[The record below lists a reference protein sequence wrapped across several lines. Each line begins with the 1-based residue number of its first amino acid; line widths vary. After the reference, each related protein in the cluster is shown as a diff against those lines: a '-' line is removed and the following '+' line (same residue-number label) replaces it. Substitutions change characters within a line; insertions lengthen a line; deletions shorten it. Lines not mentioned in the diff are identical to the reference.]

1 MMRAERLVDAIEFS
15 VVNLGEGSVPV
26 EDCAL
31 QSSQARNSHLNV
43 TIWVCLELRVRYHET
58 RLTLLEIKD
67 ERAMGSTSPVS
78 APNTKGDLL
87 LAIGV
92 GFLINLIIGV
102 ALPEIG
108 PFVAGLVAG
117 VIIKQGPWKG
127 AIAGFF
133 AGTLG
138 GLASIGLWVA
148 TNLLSL
154 PNGLWSVAFQTAV
167 GILTA
172 TYAIL
177 SLSGGIIGSVVAVQH
192 WPRLSL
198 FLKDHR
204 INFTFPF
211 HLHHS
216 PPVVA
221 KKRAD

>member
-1 MMRAERLVDAIEFS
+1 MFS
-15 VVNLGEGSVPV
+15 
-26 EDCAL
+26 AK
-31 QSSQARNSHLNV
+31 NSRLNV
-43 TIWVCLELRVRYHET
+43 TIWLSLRLRATYPERVRSVF
-58 RLTLLEIKD
+58 EIKD
-67 ERAMGSTSPVS
+67 ERAMGRLSPDS
-78 APNTKGDLL
+78 PHDTKGDLL

-127 AIAGFF
+127 ALAGFF

-154 PNGLWSVAFQTAV
+154 PGGLWSVAFQTAV

-198 FLKDHR
+198 FLKQHR
-204 INFTFPF
+204 ISFSLPF
-211 HLHHS
+211 HLHQS
-216 PPVVA
+216 TAVVA
-221 KKRAD
+221 KKREE

>member
-1 MMRAERLVDAIEFS
+1 MGRLSPDS
-15 VVNLGEGSVPV
+15 PH
-26 EDCAL
+26 D
-31 QSSQARNSHLNV
+31 
-43 TIWVCLELRVRYHET
+43 TI
-58 RLTLLEIKD
+58 
-67 ERAMGSTSPVS
+67 
-78 APNTKGDLL
+78 GDLL

-117 VIIKQGPWKG
+117 VIIKQGP
-127 AIAGFF
+127 
-133 AGTLG
+133 
-138 GLASIGLWVA
+138 SIGLWVA

-154 PNGLWSVAFQTAV
+154 PSGLWSVAFQTAV

-198 FLKDHR
+198 FLKEHK
-204 INFTFPF
+204 ISFSLPF
-211 HLHHS
+211 HLHQS
-216 PPVVA
+216 TMVVE
-221 KKRAD
+221 KKREE

>member
-1 MMRAERLVDAIEFS
+1 M
-15 VVNLGEGSVPV
+15 P
-26 EDCAL
+26 
-31 QSSQARNSHLNV
+31 
-43 TIWVCLELRVRYHET
+43 ET
-58 RLTLLEIKD
+58 GYD
-67 ERAMGSTSPVS
+67 GAMGKLNPDSQPD
-78 APNTKGDLL
+78 TKGDLL

-108 PFVAGLVAG
+108 PFIAGLVAG

-138 GLASIGLWVA
+138 GLASICLWVV
-148 TNLLSL
+148 TNLLTLPSSL
-154 PNGLWSVAFQTAV
+154 WAIAFQTAV

-192 WPRLSL
+192 WPRLAM
-198 FLKDHR
+198 FMKQHR
-204 INFTFPF
+204 INFSLPF
-211 HLHHS
+211 HLHRSS
-216 PPVVA
+216 PA
-221 KKRAD
+221 LTQNREN

>member
-1 MMRAERLVDAIEFS
+1 LRLRATYPE
-15 VVNLGEGSVPV
+15 
-26 EDCAL
+26 
-31 QSSQARNSHLNV
+31 
-43 TIWVCLELRVRYHET
+43 RVRSV
-58 RLTLLEIKD
+58 LEIKD
-67 ERAMGSTSPVS
+67 ERAMGRLSPDS
-78 APNTKGDLL
+78 HPDTKGDLL

-127 AIAGFF
+127 ALAGFF

-154 PNGLWSVAFQTAV
+154 PSGLWSVAFQTAV

-198 FLKDHR
+198 FLKQHK
-204 INFTFPF
+204 ISFSLPF
-211 HLHHS
+211 HLHQS
-216 PPVVA
+216 TTVVA
-221 KKRAD
+221 KKREG

>member
-1 MMRAERLVDAIEFS
+1 
-15 VVNLGEGSVPV
+15 
-26 EDCAL
+26 
-31 QSSQARNSHLNV
+31 
-43 TIWVCLELRVRYHET
+43 
-58 RLTLLEIKD
+58 
-67 ERAMGSTSPVS
+67 MGSTNPPS
-78 APNTKGDLL
+78 AADATGDLL

-138 GLASIGLWVA
+138 GLASVGLWVA

-154 PNGLWSVAFQTAV
+154 PNGLWSVAFQTAI

-198 FLKDHR
+198 LLKQHP
-204 INFTFPF
+204 INFSIPF

-216 PPVVA
+216 SAAVT
-221 KKRAD
+221 KKREV

>member
-1 MMRAERLVDAIEFS
+1 
-15 VVNLGEGSVPV
+15 
-26 EDCAL
+26 
-31 QSSQARNSHLNV
+31 
-43 TIWVCLELRVRYHET
+43 
-58 RLTLLEIKD
+58 
-67 ERAMGSTSPVS
+67 MGSTNPVS
-78 APNTKGDLL
+78 TPNTKGDLL

-138 GLASIGLWVA
+138 GLASIGLWIA

-154 PNGLWSVAFQTAV
+154 PGGLWSVAFQIAV

-172 TYAIL
+172 TYAVL

-198 FLKDHR
+198 FMKQHR
-204 INFTFPF
+204 INFSLPLRF
-211 HLHHS
+211 HHAS
-216 PPVVA
+216 TVVT
-221 KKRAD
+221 KKRED

>member
-1 MMRAERLVDAIEFS
+1 
-15 VVNLGEGSVPV
+15 
-26 EDCAL
+26 
-31 QSSQARNSHLNV
+31 
-43 TIWVCLELRVRYHET
+43 
-58 RLTLLEIKD
+58 
-67 ERAMGSTSPVS
+67 MGSTSPVS
-78 APNTKGDLL
+78 APNPKGDLL

-154 PNGLWSVAFQTAV
+154 PSGLWSVAFQTAI

-198 FLKDHR
+198 FLKDHW
-204 INFTFPF
+204 ISFSFPF

-221 KKRAD
+221 KKRGD

>member
-1 MMRAERLVDAIEFS
+1 
-15 VVNLGEGSVPV
+15 
-26 EDCAL
+26 
-31 QSSQARNSHLNV
+31 
-43 TIWVCLELRVRYHET
+43 
-58 RLTLLEIKD
+58 
-67 ERAMGSTSPVS
+67 MGSTNPVS
-78 APNTKGDLL
+78 APDTKGDLL

-117 VIIKQGPWKG
+117 VIITQGPWKG
-127 AIAGFF
+127 ALAGFF

-148 TNLLSL
+148 TNLPSL
-154 PNGLWSVAFQTAV
+154 PGGLWSVAFQTAV

-204 INFTFPF
+204 ISFSFPF

-221 KKRAD
+221 RNRED

>member
-1 MMRAERLVDAIEFS
+1 MSKAKPDSLPD
-15 VVNLGEGSVPV
+15 
-26 EDCAL
+26 
-31 QSSQARNSHLNV
+31 
-43 TIWVCLELRVRYHET
+43 TT
-58 RLTLLEIKD
+58 
-67 ERAMGSTSPVS
+67 
-78 APNTKGDLL
+78 GDLL

-138 GLASIGLWVA
+138 GLASIGLWVV
-148 TNLLSL
+148 TNLLTLPSSL
-154 PNGLWSVAFQTAV
+154 WAVAFQTAV

-198 FLKDHR
+198 FMKQHR
-204 INFTFPF
+204 INFSLPF
-211 HLHHS
+211 HLHRSS
-216 PPVVA
+216 PSVSQ
-221 KKRAD
+221 KREN

>member
-1 MMRAERLVDAIEFS
+1 
-15 VVNLGEGSVPV
+15 
-26 EDCAL
+26 
-31 QSSQARNSHLNV
+31 
-43 TIWVCLELRVRYHET
+43 LELRAEYHET
-58 RLTLLEIKD
+58 RLLLLEIKD
-67 ERAMGSTSPVS
+67 ERAMGSTSLGSP
-78 APNTKGDLL
+78 PDTKGDLL

-127 AIAGFF
+127 ALAGFF

-154 PNGLWSVAFQTAV
+154 PNGLWSVAFQTAI

-172 TYAIL
+172 TYAVL

-198 FLKDHR
+198 FMKQHR
-204 INFTFPF
+204 INFSLPF

-216 PPVVA
+216 PTLVTR
-221 KKRAD
+221 KRED

>member
-1 MMRAERLVDAIEFS
+1 MMLHQSLIDAIEFS
-15 VVNLGEGSVPV
+15 VVDLGEGSVPV
-26 EDCAL
+26 KDCAL

-43 TIWVCLELRVRYHET
+43 TIWVCLELRAAYHET
-58 RLTLLEIKD
+58 RLTFLEIED
-67 ERAMGSTSPVS
+67 ERAMGSTSPLS
-78 APNTKGDLL
+78 TPDTRGDLL

-117 VIIKQGPWKG
+117 VIIKQGLWKG
-127 AIAGFF
+127 ALAGFF

-148 TNLLSL
+148 TNLSSL

-204 INFTFPF
+204 ISFSFPF

-221 KKRAD
+221 RKRED

>member
-1 MMRAERLVDAIEFS
+1 M
-15 VVNLGEGSVPV
+15 G
-26 EDCAL
+26 
-31 QSSQARNSHLNV
+31 
-43 TIWVCLELRVRYHET
+43 LRVEYHET
-58 RLTLLEIKD
+58 RLPVLETKG
-67 ERAMGSTSPVS
+67 ERAMGSTNPVS
-78 APNTKGDLL
+78 IHDTKGDLL

-127 AIAGFF
+127 AVAGFF

-148 TNLLSL
+148 TNLLTL
-154 PNGLWSVAFQTAV
+154 PNGLWSVAFQIAV

-172 TYAIL
+172 TYAVL

-198 FLKDHR
+198 FMKQHR
-204 INFTFPF
+204 INFSLPF
-211 HLHHS
+211 HFHRTS
-216 PPVVA
+216 TVVT
-221 KKRAD
+221 KKRED

>member
-1 MMRAERLVDAIEFS
+1 MMRHHSLVDAIDRS
-15 VVNLGEGSVPV
+15 VIDLGEGSVPV

-31 QSSQARNSHLNV
+31 QSSQATIFHWNV
-43 TIWVCLELRVRYHET
+43 TIWVCSGLRAEYHET

-67 ERAMGSTSPVS
+67 ERAMGSTNPVS
-78 APNTKGDLL
+78 APYTKGDIL
-87 LAIGV
+87 LAIGL

-102 ALPEIG
+102 VLPEIG

-127 AIAGFF
+127 ALAGFF

-154 PNGLWSVAFQTAV
+154 PSGLWSVAFQTAV

-198 FLKDHR
+198 FLKQHR
-204 INFTFPF
+204 ISFSLPF
-211 HLHHS
+211 HLHQS
-216 PPVVA
+216 TAVVA
-221 KKRAD
+221 KKREE

>member
-1 MMRAERLVDAIEFS
+1 MGRT
-15 VVNLGEGSVPV
+15 
-26 EDCAL
+26 
-31 QSSQARNSHLNV
+31 NSDSLP
-43 TIWVCLELRVRYHET
+43 
-58 RLTLLEIKD
+58 D
-67 ERAMGSTSPVS
+67 M
-78 APNTKGDLL
+78 KGDLL

-108 PFVAGLVAG
+108 PFVAGLVSG

-154 PNGLWSVAFQTAV
+154 PSGLWSVAFQTAV

-192 WPRLSL
+192 WPRLSQ
-198 FLKDHR
+198 FMKQHR
-204 INFTFPF
+204 ISFWLPF
-211 HLHHS
+211 HFHQS
-216 PPVVA
+216 TTTVT
-221 KKRAD
+221 KKEGE

>member
-1 MMRAERLVDAIEFS
+1 MGRQ
-15 VVNLGEGSVPV
+15 GS
-26 EDCAL
+26 D
-31 QSSQARNSHLNV
+31 
-43 TIWVCLELRVRYHET
+43 
-58 RLTLLEIKD
+58 
-67 ERAMGSTSPVS
+67 SP
-78 APNTKGDLL
+78 ADTKGDLL

-102 ALPEIG
+102 ALPQIG
-108 PFVAGLVAG
+108 PFVSGLVAG

-127 AIAGFF
+127 ALAGFF

-154 PNGLWSVAFQTAV
+154 PSGLWSVAFQTAV

-177 SLSGGIIGSVVAVQH
+177 SLSGGLIGSVVAVQH

-198 FLKDHR
+198 FLRQHKIR
-204 INFTFPF
+204 FSLPL
-211 HLHHS
+211 HLHQS
-216 PPVVA
+216 TTITA
-221 KKRAD
+221 KKRED

>member
-1 MMRAERLVDAIEFS
+1 MGKPRAD
-15 VVNLGEGSVPV
+15 
-26 EDCAL
+26 
-31 QSSQARNSHLNV
+31 SQP
-43 TIWVCLELRVRYHET
+43 
-58 RLTLLEIKD
+58 D
-67 ERAMGSTSPVS
+67 
-78 APNTKGDLL
+78 TKGDLL

-117 VIIKQGPWKG
+117 VIIKQGPLKG

-138 GLASIGLWVA
+138 GLASIGLWVV

-154 PNGLWSVAFQTAV
+154 PSSLWAVAFQIAV

-177 SLSGGIIGSVVAVQH
+177 SLSGGIVGSVVAVQH
-192 WPRLSL
+192 WPRVAT
-198 FLKDHR
+198 FMKQHR
-204 INFTFPF
+204 INFSLPF
-211 HLHHS
+211 HLHRSS
-216 PPVVA
+216 PVLTQN
-221 KKRAD
+221 REN

>member
-1 MMRAERLVDAIEFS
+1 M
-15 VVNLGEGSVPV
+15 
-26 EDCAL
+26 
-31 QSSQARNSHLNV
+31 
-43 TIWVCLELRVRYHET
+43 VCLELRAAYHET
-58 RLTLLEIKD
+58 GLSFLEIKD
-67 ERAMGSTSPVS
+67 ERSMGIINPGSPD
-78 APNTKGDLL
+78 TKGDLL

-108 PFVAGLVAG
+108 PFIAGLVAG

-138 GLASIGLWVA
+138 GLASIGLWIA

-154 PNGLWSVAFQTAV
+154 PNGLWGVAFQTAI

-177 SLSGGIIGSVVAVQH
+177 SLSGGIIGSVVALQH
-192 WPRLSL
+192 WPRLTL
-198 FLKDHR
+198 FMKQHR
-204 INFTFPF
+204 INFTFPL
-211 HLHHS
+211 HLHHTPTS
-216 PPVVA
+216 LT
-221 KKRAD
+221 KKREE

>member
-1 MMRAERLVDAIEFS
+1 
-15 VVNLGEGSVPV
+15 
-26 EDCAL
+26 
-31 QSSQARNSHLNV
+31 
-43 TIWVCLELRVRYHET
+43 
-58 RLTLLEIKD
+58 
-67 ERAMGSTSPVS
+67 MGK
-78 APNTKGDLL
+78 PNPDSLPDTKGDLL

-127 AIAGFF
+127 AIAGFL

-138 GLASIGLWVA
+138 GLASIALWVV
-148 TNLLSL
+148 TNLLTL
-154 PNGLWSVAFQTAV
+154 PSGLWSVAFQTAV

-177 SLSGGIIGSVVAVQH
+177 SLSGGIVGSVVAVQH
-192 WPRLSL
+192 WPRLAA
-198 FLKDHR
+198 FLKQHK
-204 INFTFPF
+204 INFSLPF

-216 PPVVA
+216 SA
-221 KKRAD
+221 AITQANED

>member
-1 MMRAERLVDAIEFS
+1 MGRLSPDS
-15 VVNLGEGSVPV
+15 PH
-26 EDCAL
+26 D
-31 QSSQARNSHLNV
+31 
-43 TIWVCLELRVRYHET
+43 TI
-58 RLTLLEIKD
+58 
-67 ERAMGSTSPVS
+67 
-78 APNTKGDLL
+78 GDLL

-127 AIAGFF
+127 ALAGFF

-154 PNGLWSVAFQTAV
+154 PSGLWSVAFQTAV

-192 WPRLSL
+192 WPRLSF
-198 FLKDHR
+198 FLKEHK
-204 INFTFPF
+204 ISFSLPF
-211 HLHHS
+211 RLHQS
-216 PPVVA
+216 TMVVE
-221 KKRAD
+221 KKREE

>member
-1 MMRAERLVDAIEFS
+1 MK
-15 VVNLGEGSVPV
+15 
-26 EDCAL
+26 
-31 QSSQARNSHLNV
+31 
-43 TIWVCLELRVRYHET
+43 YHET
-58 RLTLLEIKD
+58 SLPILGIREEDVTGKQD
-67 ERAMGSTSPVS
+67 TDHQPD
-78 APNTKGDLL
+78 TKGDLL

-117 VIIKQGPWKG
+117 VIIKQGPMKG

-138 GLASIGLWVA
+138 GLASIGLWVV

-154 PNGLWSVAFQTAV
+154 PSSLWAVAFQTAI

-192 WPRLSL
+192 WPRLAMFMKQHNINLSL
-198 FLKDHR
+198 PFRIHR
-204 INFTFPF
+204 STSAVTRNRE
-211 HLHHS
+211 
-216 PPVVA
+216 A
-221 KKRAD
+221 

>member
-1 MMRAERLVDAIEFS
+1 
-15 VVNLGEGSVPV
+15 
-26 EDCAL
+26 
-31 QSSQARNSHLNV
+31 
-43 TIWVCLELRVRYHET
+43 
-58 RLTLLEIKD
+58 
-67 ERAMGSTSPVS
+67 MGSTSAVS
-78 APNTKGDLL
+78 APDTKGDLL

-127 AIAGFF
+127 ALAGFF

-154 PNGLWSVAFQTAV
+154 PSSLWSVAFQTAI

-204 INFTFPF
+204 INFSLPF

-221 KKRAD
+221 KKRGD

>member
-1 MMRAERLVDAIEFS
+1 M
-15 VVNLGEGSVPV
+15 
-26 EDCAL
+26 
-31 QSSQARNSHLNV
+31 
-43 TIWVCLELRVRYHET
+43 
-58 RLTLLEIKD
+58 
-67 ERAMGSTSPVS
+67 
-78 APNTKGDLL
+78 

-108 PFVAGLVAG
+108 PLVAGLVAG

-148 TNLLSL
+148 TNLLTL
-154 PNGLWSVAFQTAV
+154 PSPLWSVAFQTAV

-198 FLKDHR
+198 FMKQHPIR
-204 INFTFPF
+204 FSFPF

-221 KKRAD
+221 KKRED

>member
-1 MMRAERLVDAIEFS
+1 
-15 VVNLGEGSVPV
+15 
-26 EDCAL
+26 
-31 QSSQARNSHLNV
+31 
-43 TIWVCLELRVRYHET
+43 
-58 RLTLLEIKD
+58 
-67 ERAMGSTSPVS
+67 MGSTSSVS
-78 APNTKGDLL
+78 TPDTKGDLL

-154 PNGLWSVAFQTAV
+154 PGGLWSVAFQTAV

-192 WPRLSL
+192 WPRLSQ
-198 FLKDHR
+198 FMKQHT
-204 INFTFPF
+204 INFQLPF
-211 HLHHS
+211 HFHHAS
-216 PPVVA
+216 TTVT
-221 KKRAD
+221 KKRED

>member
-1 MMRAERLVDAIEFS
+1 MGL
-15 VVNLGEGSVPV
+15 LGVTSRI
-26 EDCAL
+26 
-31 QSSQARNSHLNV
+31 SRNRV
-43 TIWVCLELRVRYHET
+43 TV
-58 RLTLLEIKD
+58 LEIKD
-67 ERAMGSTSPVS
+67 ERAMGTTSPQS
-78 APNTKGDLL
+78 PSDTKGDLL

-92 GFLINLIIGV
+92 GFLVNLIIGV

-127 AIAGFF
+127 ALAGFF

-177 SLSGGIIGSVVAVQH
+177 SLSGGIVGAVVAVQH

-198 FLKDHR
+198 FLKQHKLG
-204 INFTFPF
+204 FTLPF
-211 HLHHS
+211 HLHQS
-216 PPVVA
+216 AVVVT
-221 KKRAD
+221 KKRED

>member
-1 MMRAERLVDAIEFS
+1 MRGECLVDAIELTI
-15 VVNLGEGSVPV
+15 VNLGEGSVPV
-26 EDCAL
+26 KDCAL
-31 QSSQARNSHLNV
+31 QSSQATICRWNV
-43 TIWVCLELRVRYHET
+43 TIWVCSGLRAEYHET
-58 RLTLLEIKD
+58 RLPLLETKD
-67 ERAMGSTSPVS
+67 ERAMGSTSAVS
-78 APNTKGDLL
+78 APDARGDLL

-148 TNLLSL
+148 TNFLSL
-154 PNGLWSVAFQTAV
+154 PGGLWSVAFQTAI
-167 GILTA
+167 GILAA

-177 SLSGGIIGSVVAVQH
+177 SLSGVLIGS
-192 WPRLSL
+192 
-198 FLKDHR
+198 
-204 INFTFPF
+204 
-211 HLHHS
+211 
-216 PPVVA
+216 
-221 KKRAD
+221 

>member
-1 MMRAERLVDAIEFS
+1 MRLRATYPERVHS
-15 VVNLGEGSVPV
+15 V
-26 EDCAL
+26 
-31 QSSQARNSHLNV
+31 
-43 TIWVCLELRVRYHET
+43 
-58 RLTLLEIKD
+58 LEIKD
-67 ERAMGSTSPVS
+67 ERAMGRTSPDS
-78 APNTKGDLL
+78 LHDTKGDLL

-92 GFLINLIIGV
+92 GFLINLIIGI

-127 AIAGFF
+127 ALAGFF

-154 PNGLWSVAFQTAV
+154 PSGLWSVAFQTAV

-198 FLKDHR
+198 FLKEHK
-204 INFTFPF
+204 IGFSLPF
-211 HLHHS
+211 HLHQS
-216 PPVVA
+216 PTVVA
-221 KKRAD
+221 KKREE